1 MARGVWG
8 IDVSKFSIKAV
19 RLEAGPSG
27 MVLTQ
32 VGIMPYEGTDTGEPV
47 NLDSEI
53 RHSLAELKVRLK
65 IGGERV
71 VLSLPGHSTFNR
83 LIKLP
88 PVEESKLAEVVR
100 YEAQSQIPFPID
112 EVIWDYQFVERAYA
126 PGEEKEVILFAIKK
140 EIVEQFLANIQDLG
154 LNVEAIQF
162 APVALYNFLSYD
174 QDIGTTC
181 IAVDMGADNA
191 DLLVVDGPK
200 FWIRNL
206 PITGNDITKSLQ
218 KAFNVSFAE
227 AEKLKRKAAST
238 PQAQKIFNAAQPIIR
253 DLIGEVHRSIGYYKS
268 ISKQVKFEKVL
279 VLGNASRFVNFQ
291 KFISQTLQMPAM
303 RVTKL
308 NRIAVGGNL
317 EPANVSEDLTS
328 ISTALGLALQGWD
341 ETNNRVNLLPPA
353 FQKRRE
359 MKRKQPLV
367 ATATG
372 LLLGLVAVMWL
383 TASSEVGALNEKKKL
398 GEVLKT
404 DIAARKLKFET
415 AKKEAD
421 RLEEPLL
428 KLESL
433 IREKDLLLRVMNEIH
448 PNIPDNGNP
457 NYPANAKIW
466 ILDWDV
472 LDLPLNPPSKE
483 GSSFK
488 GTGPAPGREWD
499 PARKLVVRLE
509 VAVEAAGRSNEAL
522 STLIINQLLGI
533 RETPPHVKLQGKTS
547 PVTTFKLGRQ
557 PQPPRFEVAIKGRT
571 DELKPS
577 RLAAT
582 GRSEGT
588 PATTPA
594 KYVYAEITFEIPTG
608 KPAEKPVE
616 TPKEPEKK

>member
-8 IDVSKFSIKAV
+8 IDVSKFSMKAV

-32 VGIMPYEGTDTGEPV
+32 VGIMPYEGTDTGEAV

-65 IGGERV
+65 IGSERV

-88 PVEESKLAEVVR
+88 PVEDSKLAEVVR

-112 EVIWDYQFVERAYA
+112 EVIWDYQFVERVYS

-238 PQAQKIFNAAQPIIR
+238 PQAQKIFNAAQPVIR

-291 KFISQTLQMPAM
+291 KFVSQTLQMPAM

-317 EPANVSEDLTS
+317 EPANVAEDLTS
-328 ISTALGLALQGWD
+328 ISTAIGLALQGWD

-367 ATATG
+367 ATATV
-372 LLLGLVAVMWL
+372 LLLVLVGAMWL
-383 TASSEVGALNEKKKL
+383 MGSSEVGALNEKKAV
-398 GEVLKT
+398 GEVLKK
-404 DIAARKLKFET
+404 DIVTAKTKFET
-415 AKKEAD
+415 AKKEAG
-421 RLEEPLL
+421 RLVAPLQQ
-428 KLESL
+428 LESL
-433 IREKDLLLRVMNEIH
+433 LREKDLILKVMNEIH
-448 PNIPDNGNP
+448 LNIPDNGSP
-457 NYPANAKIW
+457 TYPSTAKIW
-466 ILDWDV
+466 ILDWEV
-472 LDLPLNPPSKE
+472 QDLPLNPPARDS
-483 GSSFK
+483 GK
-488 GTGPAPGREWD
+488 GAVTPGREWD
-499 PARKLVVRLE
+499 PSRKLVVRME
-509 VAVEAAGRSNEAL
+509 IAVEGAGRKDEGI
-522 STLIINQLLGI
+522 STIIIKELLGVT
-533 RETPPHVKLQGKTS
+533 ETAPHRKIQGKKGS
-547 PVTTFKLGRQ
+547 VVTAFKLGRQ
-557 PQPPRFEVAIKGRT
+557 PLPPKFEVAIKGRT

-577 RLAAT
+577 RVAAAA
-582 GRSEGT
+582 RSEGA
-588 PATTPA
+588 PATTPG
-594 KYVYAEITFEIPTG
+594 KYVLVEVTLEIPTG
-608 KPAEKPVE
+608 HASEKPAE